1 MLKNGGWELMQ
12 ALTDLVNTCWVDAKV
27 PEDLQKGV
35 IAYLPNKGN
44 LSDCN
49 NWLGITLSVPGKVL
63 CSILLRRLRQAVDEQ
78 LREEQGFRRGRSCME
93 QIFVL

>member
-1 MLKNGGWELMQ
+1 MQ

-35 IAYLPNKGN
+35 IAFLPKKGN

-49 NWLGITLSVPGKVL
+49 NWLGITLSVLGKVL

-78 LREEQGFRRGRSCME
+78 LREEQGFRSGRSCME